1 MILIREW
8 EEAMRTPCYS
18 SLDDALDEIASFSI
32 ELRNG
37 NTNHAPMVA
46 EALCALGHPEA
57 VGPWLT
63 RYRER
68 MQPRPAAAG
77 ERIQADNW
85 QAALGRRE
93 RFVDWAA
100 FFAEQLEETEWRALL
115 DHWVMRL
122 GPGFCAA
129 ATHGVI
135 RVGHAV
141 RALAERETRSR
152 RRELGDALASWTAT
166 WQRLP
171 RSEGAG
177 GQTVSPQDAIAG
189 VPLVP
194 TDQRLPGNIVQALA
208 VLDDFPEFLP
218 VVEMID
224 TSGPV
229 AARICEL
236 AQLFARVYLAN
247 AQNIPTTIAF
257 IHAVTSLT
265 ALGNI
270 CGYVSEATA
279 RIAIRYAWQAGC
291 ALYACY
297 GRDAVL
303 ADRLGEG
310 SGKGEEELARQAIA
324 NGDEHVI
331 KFTEACLNRH
341 AQAASPAYLAA
352 ADHANRMIRARPLI

>member
-1 MILIREW
+1 
-8 EEAMRTPCYS
+8 MRMTCYS
-18 SLDDALDEIASFSI
+18 SLDDALDEIAPFSI

-68 MQPRPAAAG
+68 MQPRPAAG
-77 ERIQADNW
+77 ERIEADNW
-85 QAALGRRE
+85 QAALGCRE
-93 RFVDWAA
+93 RFVNWAA
-100 FFAEQLEETEWRALL
+100 FFTEQLEETEWRALL

-122 GPGFCAA
+122 APGFCAA

-171 RSEGAG
+171 QSGGAG

-194 TDQRLPGNIVQALA
+194 TDRRLPGNIVQALA

-229 AARICEL
+229 AAQISEL
-236 AQLFARVYLAN
+236 PELFARVYLAN
-247 AQNIPTTIAF
+247 ARNIPTTIAF

-270 CGYVSEATA
+270 SGYVSEATA
-279 RIAIRYAWQAGC
+279 RIAMRYAWQAGC

-297 GRDAVL
+297 GRDAVM
-303 ADRLGEG
+303 ADRIEGCGRGEQ
-310 SGKGEEELARQAIA
+310 ELARQAIT

-331 KFTEACLNRH
+331 KFTEACLNRY

-352 ADHANRMIRARPLI
+352 ADHANGMIRPRPLGQ

>member
-1 MILIREW
+1 MPQWSPRRFAPW
-8 EEAMRTPCYS
+8 DTPRRSGLGCR
-18 SLDDALDEIASFSI
+18 AIANACSHG
-32 ELRNG
+32 R
-37 NTNHAPMVA
+37 
-46 EALCALGHPEA
+46 
-57 VGPWLT
+57 
-63 RYRER
+63 
-68 MQPRPAAAG
+68 AAG
-77 ERIQADNW
+77 ERIQTDNW
-85 QAALGRRE
+85 QAALGCRE
-93 RFVDWAA
+93 RFADWAA

-171 RSEGAG
+171 RSGGAG

-194 TDQRLPGNIVQALA
+194 TDRRLPGNIVQALA

-229 AARICEL
+229 AAQICEL
-236 AQLFARVYLAN
+236 PNFLPACIWRMPGTFRRRSPSSTLLPALPPSEISAAMSVKRPRASQSDTPGKPAARYMLAM
-247 AQNIPTTIAF
+247 
-257 IHAVTSLT
+257 AVTPCWPTASAKAAGKVKRSSPDRRLLT
-265 ALGNI
+265 ATSMSLSSLRRASI
-270 CGYVSEATA
+270 VT
-279 RIAIRYAWQAGC
+279 
-291 ALYACY
+291 L
-297 GRDAVL
+297 
-303 ADRLGEG
+303 
-310 SGKGEEELARQAIA
+310 RQ
-324 NGDEHVI
+324 
-331 KFTEACLNRH
+331 RH
-341 AQAASPAYLAA
+341 PPILPPQTM
-352 ADHANRMIRARPLI
+352 RTG

>member
-1 MILIREW
+1 
-8 EEAMRTPCYS
+8 MRTPCYS
-18 SLDDALDEIASFSI
+18 SLDDALDEIAPFSI

-68 MQPRPAAAG
+68 MQPRPAAG
-77 ERIQADNW
+77 ERIQTDNW
-85 QAALGRRE
+85 QAALGCRE

-122 GPGFCAA
+122 APGFCAA

-171 RSEGAG
+171 HSGGGRRSNDLAAG
-177 GQTVSPQDAIAG
+177 CHCWGS
-189 VPLVP
+189 
-194 TDQRLPGNIVQALA
+194 
-208 VLDDFPEFLP
+208 
-218 VVEMID
+218 
-224 TSGPV
+224 
-229 AARICEL
+229 ARSD
-236 AQLFARVYLAN
+236 R
-247 AQNIPTTIAF
+247 PK
-257 IHAVTSLT
+257 
-265 ALGNI
+265 
-270 CGYVSEATA
+270 TA
-279 RIAIRYAWQAGC
+279 RKHCPG
-291 ALYACY
+291 
-297 GRDAVL
+297 
-303 ADRLGEG
+303 
-310 SGKGEEELARQAIA
+310 AR
-324 NGDEHVI
+324 G
-331 KFTEACLNRH
+331 T
-341 AQAASPAYLAA
+341 
-352 ADHANRMIRARPLI
+352 

>member
-1 MILIREW
+1 
-8 EEAMRTPCYS
+8 MRTPCYS

-68 MQPRPAAAG
+68 MQPRPAAG
-77 ERIQADNW
+77 ERIETDNW
-85 QAALGRRE
+85 QAALGCRE

-122 GPGFCAA
+122 APGFCAA

-171 RSEGAG
+171 HSGGAG

-194 TDQRLPGNIVQALA
+194 TDRRLPGNIVQALA

-229 AARICEL
+229 AAQIGEL
-236 AQLFARVYLAN
+236 TELFARVYLAN
-247 AQNIPTTIAF
+247 ARNIPTTIAF

-270 CGYVSEATA
+270 SGYVSEATA
-279 RIAIRYAWQAGC
+279 RIAMRYAWQAGC

-297 GRDAVL
+297 GRDAVM
-303 ADRLGEG
+303 ADRIEGCGRGEQ
-310 SGKGEEELARQAIA
+310 ELARQAIT

-331 KFTEACLNRH
+331 KFTEACLNRY

-352 ADHANRMIRARPLI
+352 ADHANGMIRPRPLGQ